1 MSLIFRMRT
10 CNANPSIRYPYPLFE
25 LLSTNQRVALFTF
38 AAVLVTVSSSG
49 LKWLYGQV
57 NGYQTTKRE
66 AHKPLK
72 KVQ

>member
-1 MSLIFRMRT
+1 MISKMQT
-10 CNANPSIRYPYPLFE
+10 CNTKSNIRYPYPLFE
-25 LLSTNQRVALFTF
+25 LLSTNQRIAFFTL

-49 LKWLYGQV
+49 LKWLYGRV
-57 NGYQTTKRE
+57 NGYQIAQRE

>member
-1 MSLIFRMRT
+1 M
-10 CNANPSIRYPYPLFE
+10 
-25 LLSTNQRVALFTF
+25 LFTL

-49 LKWLYGQV
+49 LKWVYGRV
-57 NGYQTTKRE
+57 NGYEGAQRN

>member
-1 MSLIFRMRT
+1 M
-10 CNANPSIRYPYPLFE
+10 
-25 LLSTNQRVALFTF
+25 LFTF

-49 LKWLYGQV
+49 LKWVYGRV
-57 NGYQTTKRE
+57 NGYEGAQRN